1 MIYEVNGTEEIAI
14 LFDGWQE
21 TMITSCLQGVMGHLY
36 ADSEQ
41 HPKSVMAMLGDFCF
55 FAGMPNR
62 ELVAY
67 KPDGCERDFMILT
80 AISPEWFALIETVYR
95 ESAKKV
101 SRYAFKKEPDV
112 FDRDKLSA
120 LTAQDGADYCL
131 RMIDRELFE
140 YCRKQEWSRD
150 FVAQYA
156 DFEEYR
162 RIGLGVV
169 ALKDGQPVSG
179 ASSYSSYRGGIEI
192 EIDTKAEYRRQGLA
206 SACGARL
213 ILECQK
219 RGLYPSWDA
228 QNLWSVALA
237 QKLGYHFDREY
248 TAYEISGY
256 QASRPES

>member
-1 MIYEVNGTEEIAI
+1 MICEVKGTMEIEE

-41 HPKSVMAMLGDFCF
+41 HPKSVMAMLSDFCF
-55 FAGMPNR
+55 YAGAPNR

-67 KPDGCERDFMILT
+67 KPNGCEREFMIMT
-80 AISPEWFALIETVYR
+80 ALLPEWFELIESVYR
-95 ESAKKV
+95 ERAKKV
-101 SRYAFKKEPDV
+101 SRYAFKKEPDI
-112 FDRDKLSA
+112 FDRDKLST
-120 LTAQDGADYCL
+120 LTAAIGADYRL
-131 RMIDRELFE
+131 QMIDRELFDC
-140 YCRKQEWSRD
+140 CRKQEWSRD
-150 FVAQYA
+150 FVAQYT
-156 DFEEYR
+156 DFEQYR
-162 RIGLGVV
+162 RTGLGVV

-206 SACGARL
+206 SACGAKL
-213 ILECQK
+213 ILECKK

-237 QKLGYHFDREY
+237 GKLGYRFDHEY

-256 QASRPES
+256 

>member
-1 MIYEVNGTEEIAI
+1 MICEVKGTMEIEE

-55 FAGMPNR
+55 YAGAPNR

-67 KPDGCERDFMILT
+67 KPNGCEREFMIMT
-80 AISPEWFALIETVYR
+80 ALLPEWFELIESVYR
-95 ESAKKV
+95 ERAKKV
-101 SRYAFKKEPDV
+101 SRYAFKKEPDI
-112 FDRDKLSA
+112 FDRDKLST
-120 LTAQDGADYCL
+120 LTAAIGADYRL
-131 RMIDRELFE
+131 QMIDRELFDC
-140 YCRKQEWSRD
+140 CRKQEWSRD
-150 FVAQYA
+150 FVAQYT
-156 DFEEYR
+156 DFEQYR
-162 RIGLGVV
+162 RTGLGVV

-206 SACGARL
+206 SACGAKL
-213 ILECQK
+213 ILECKK

-237 QKLGYHFDREY
+237 GKLGYRFDHEY

-256 QASRPES
+256 

>member
-1 MIYEVNGTEEIAI
+1 MICEVKGTMEIEE

-21 TMITSCLQGVMGHLY
+21 TMITSCIQGVMGHLY

-55 FAGMPNR
+55 YAGAPNR

-67 KPDGCERDFMILT
+67 KPNGCEREFMIMT
-80 AISPEWFALIETVYR
+80 ALLPEWFELIESVYR
-95 ESAKKV
+95 ERAKKV
-101 SRYAFKKEPDV
+101 SRYAFKKEPDI

-120 LTAQDGADYCL
+120 LTAAISADYRL
-131 RMIDRELFE
+131 QMIDRELFDC
-140 YCRKQEWSRD
+140 CRKQEWSRD
-150 FVAQYA
+150 LVAQYT
-156 DFEEYR
+156 DFEQYR
-162 RIGLGVV
+162 RTGLGVV

-206 SACGARL
+206 SACGAKL
-213 ILECQK
+213 ILECKK

-237 QKLGYHFDREY
+237 GKLGYRFDHEY

-256 QASRPES
+256 

>member
-1 MIYEVNGTEEIAI
+1 MICEVKGTKEIAQ

-55 FAGMPNR
+55 YAGAPNR

-67 KPDGCERDFMILT
+67 KPNGCEREFMIMT
-80 AISPEWFALIETVYR
+80 ALLPEWFELIESVYR
-95 ESAKKV
+95 ERAKKV
-101 SRYAFKKEPDV
+101 SRYAFKKEPNI

-120 LTAQDGADYCL
+120 LTAAIGVDYRL
-131 RMIDRELFE
+131 QMMDRELFE
-140 YCRKQEWSRD
+140 CCGKQEWSRD

-156 DFEEYR
+156 DFEQYQ

-169 ALKDGQPVSG
+169 ALKDGQPVAG

-192 EIDTKAEYRRQGLA
+192 EIDTMAEYRRQGLA
-206 SACGARL
+206 SACGAKL
-213 ILECQK
+213 ILKCKE

-237 QKLGYHFDREY
+237 GKLGYRFDHEY

-256 QASRPES
+256 

>member
-1 MIYEVNGTEEIAI
+1 MICEVKGTKEIAE

-55 FAGMPNR
+55 YAGAPNR

-67 KPDGCERDFMILT
+67 KPNGCERDFMIMT
-80 AISPEWFALIETVYR
+80 ALLPEWLEMIERVYR
-95 ESAKKV
+95 ERAKKV
-101 SRYAFKKEPDV
+101 SRYAFKKEPDI

-120 LTAQDGADYCL
+120 LTAAIGADCRL
-131 RMIDRELFE
+131 QMIDRELFDC
-140 YCRKQEWSRD
+140 CRKQEWSRD
-150 FVAQYA
+150 LVAQYT
-156 DFEEYR
+156 DFEQYQ

-206 SACGARL
+206 SACGAKL

-219 RGLYPSWDA
+219 RSLYPSWDA

-237 QKLGYHFDREY
+237 KKLGYRFDHEY

-256 QASRPES
+256 